1 MIDLI
6 KKLYEKILM
15 LLNILSFPFLV
26 YFLIMSIATAF
37 LKDDKFI
44 YNAVAV
50 VIILIFNYFT

>member
-26 YFLIMSIATAF
+26 YFLIMSIATAI

-44 YNAVAV
+44 YNAAAV